1 MRIHERVTAARP
13 DARALGDMIPGLSS
27 LELSDGFPLL
37 PQPERARNAIP
48 LQALRSSGPAKLS
61 SGNQNNGFGVVRPMP
76 RRELACIRLS
86 RLAFRVAA
94 AGVALS
100 FSSSAVR
107 GQTVSGGVTEIG
119 SGGALSGVLIQ
130 LLSADNAT
138 IVRSVLSDASGR
150 FHVLAPAPGRY
161 SLQGKRIGVQRW
173 VSDVFTLEAGETR
186 SFAIQ
191 LETLAARLPEVVVK
205 STSLC
210 MRGGESAQQ
219 IAALWDEIDA
229 ALTATAITVE
239 DSSHRTTI
247 VRSSRVLDPRTR
259 RLLAEQRYQVET
271 TTGRPFSTIEP
282 ESLITSGYWHEADE
296 DSAQFY
302 GLDERVLNSSAFRTI
317 NCFHVAR
324 RPAPSRGTIGLGF
337 EPQKTGNGVRGT
349 IWLDSATFELREVDY
364 SYTGIQRT
372 QHSDQLGGVTRF
384 GRLKTGGWI
393 VREWSIRMPQYAV
406 MRTTRGTE
414 RVYTTGG
421 LASAVRVPII
431 QRIVEQGGSAHSDQL
446 IATERAAA
454 VRGVVQ
460 DSTGR
465 PLPSATVSLLG
476 TSVRVV
482 TGSDGSFALRDV
494 PEGHYAVVANDSAS
508 SDLGAHGAQQD
519 IKVAPGDSLQLA
531 LRFWRGREL
540 MTRLCKR
547 DDLPPDRSALR
558 LRLVDSLT
566 NEPVTGSH
574 LRLWWTEYSTVRG
587 FRRASS
593 QSVDGVTAKDGT
605 MLACGLPSGAE
616 VNFGSIIDHSR
627 ALPMGRVSLKAGSIT
642 TMVIRR

>member
-1 MRIHERVTAARP
+1 MAQV
-13 DARALGDMIPGLSS
+13 GG
-27 LELSDGFPLL
+27 
-37 PQPERARNAIP
+37 
-48 LQALRSSGPAKLS
+48 LRSSGPLQYAEPNNH
-61 SGNQNNGFGVVRPMP
+61 SGVTPLMARPATVMA
-76 RRELACIRLS
+76 RTTAS
-86 RLAFRVAA
+86 RLAIRIAVAGISLA
-94 AGVALS
+94 
-100 FSSSAVR
+100 FSSSALRAQIVTGDVR
-107 GQTVSGGVTEIG
+107 EIG
-119 SGGALSGVLIQ
+119 SGGALSGVLVQ
-130 LLSADNAT
+130 LLSAESAT
-138 IVRSVLSDASGR
+138 AVRSVLSDASGR
-150 FHVLAPAPGRY
+150 FHVLAPTPGRY
-161 SLQGKRIGVQRW
+161 SLQAKRIGVQRW
-173 VSDVFTLEAGETR
+173 VSDVFTLDAGESRT
-186 SFAIQ
+186 FAIQ
-191 LETLAARLPEVVVK
+191 LETLAAKLPEVVVK

-210 MRGGESAQQ
+210 VRGGDSAQEV
-219 IAALWDEIDA
+219 AALWDEIDA

-239 DSSHRTTI
+239 DSSHQVTI

-259 RLLAEQRYQVET
+259 RLLAEHRYQVER

-302 GLDERVLNSSAFRTI
+302 GLDERVLNSSAFRSI
-317 NCFHVAR
+317 NCFHTTR
-324 RPAPSRGTIGLGF
+324 RPLSSRGTIGLGF

-364 SYTGIQRT
+364 SYIGIQRT
-372 QHSDQLGGVTRF
+372 QYSDQLGGVTRF
-384 GRLKTGGWI
+384 GRLRTGGWI

-414 RVYTTGG
+414 RVYTTGS

-446 IATERAAA
+446 IATERAAV

-460 DSTGR
+460 DSMGK
-465 PLPSATVSLLG
+465 PLPAAAVSLLG
-476 TSVRVV
+476 TAFRVV
-482 TGSDGSFALRDV
+482 TGSDGSFSMSDV
-494 PEGHYAVVANDSAS
+494 PEGYYAVAADDSAS
-508 SDLGAHGAQQD
+508 IDLGAHGAQQD
-519 IKVAPGDSLQLA
+519 IRVAPGDSLRLT
-531 LRFWRGREL
+531 LRFWKGRE
-540 MTRLCKR
+540 MMMRLCKR
-547 DDLPPDRSALR
+547 DDIPADRSTLR

-566 NEPVTGSH
+566 NEPVAGNH

-627 ALPMGRVSLKAGSIT
+627 ALPMGSVSLKAGSIT
-642 TMVIRR
+642 TLVIRR